1 MKYSYYPGC
10 TLKNKAKDLDA
21 YARASAKALGFEM
34 EEIEDWQCCGGVYP
48 LGSDEIATKLS
59 SVRALNDA
67 KEKEQDLIT
76 VCSACHH
83 VLKRVNDDMKNV
95 DDIRTRANNYLKLDT
110 PYEGETNVLH
120 YLEVLRD
127 EVGFDEIKK
136 KVVNPLTGK
145 KIGAYYGC
153 LLLRPGKIMSFD
165 NPENPTIMED
175 FIRALGA
182 EPVVYPYRNE
192 CCGGYIS
199 LKEKEMAQNMCEK
212 IMDSAKGFE
221 ADMLITACPL
231 CMYNLKKNGTS
242 CRSSRSKRGGGEV
255 MAYTYGNTQNA
266 AERIKEISG
275 VNPLKCMKCGKCSAT
290 CPAFNEMDIKPHQFV
305 TYVQNGDIEALAQS
319 KSLWKCLSC
328 FACVERCPRDVKPGK
343 LIDAARQLVVRER
356 EQNYLT
362 ADEIP
367 ELLDEDTPQQLL
379 VSAFRRYRR

>member
-67 KEKEQDLIT
+67 KEKGQDLIT

-199 LKEKEMAQNMCEK
+199 LKEKEIAQNMCEK

-231 CMYNLKKNGTS
+231 CMYNLKKNGT
-242 CRSSRSKRGGGEV
+242 
-255 MAYTYGNTQNA
+255 
-266 AERIKEISG
+266 
-275 VNPLKCMKCGKCSAT
+275 
-290 CPAFNEMDIKPHQFV
+290 
-305 TYVQNGDIEALAQS
+305 GDLLVYYFTELLAEALG
-319 KSLWKCLSC
+319 
-328 FACVERCPRDVKPGK
+328 VKEEVAK
-343 LIDAARQLVVRER
+343 
-356 EQNYLT
+356 
-362 ADEIP
+362 
-367 ELLDEDTPQQLL
+367 
-379 VSAFRRYRR
+379 